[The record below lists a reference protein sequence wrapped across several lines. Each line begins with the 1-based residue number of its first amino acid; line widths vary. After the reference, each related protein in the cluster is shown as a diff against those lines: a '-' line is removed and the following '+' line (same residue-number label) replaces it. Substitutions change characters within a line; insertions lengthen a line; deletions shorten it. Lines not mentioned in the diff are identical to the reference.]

1 MSARATTG
9 AAPAATVD
17 QLFAAAFAVPRDP
30 RSAAYKLGVRAALQ
44 FRIEGVRIKRPYVVG
59 SAECDAFS
67 SGLDEGHGIWR
78 RAQAESA
85 GAA

>member
-44 FRIEGVRIKRPYVVG
+44 FRIEGRRIERPYVVG
-59 SAECDAFS
+59 SAECDAYFA
-67 SGLDEGHGIWR
+67 GVQEGHAVWR
-78 RAQAESA
+78 RAQAETA